1 LEETYFKGK
10 KEVPPVVG
18 LVKGADVILLINSP
32 ELAEEFLLNKTK
44 YFDKHEKSESL
55 FSRLTG
61 DSILF
66 AKSDT
71 RWQ

>member
-1 LEETYFKGK
+1 M
-10 KEVPPVVG
+10 PPIVG
-18 LVKGADVILLINSP
+18 FVKGADVMLLVNTP
-32 ELAEEFLLNKTK
+32 EMAEEFLLNKSK

-66 AKSDT
+66 TKSDL